1 MRRLV
6 MLLVLVVVLVP
17 GEVRAQD
24 ADQLFTGANALY
36 EQGRWSDAA
45 SEYLRILDSGAE
57 SAPLHLNLGSSYYQL
72 GRTGDAFYHFMKAL
86 RLDPSL
92 HEARQNMHYLQG
104 AEFIPPVPSPR
115 YLLLVR
121 IAWLGSFL
129 LIIGAAAVTIRSR
142 AGAGRISA
150 GLLIAGVLV
159 AGIALIASAR
169 GFSGV
174 DVLTRGP
181 APAFATHDGL
191 DRSGFD
197 ISEGSIVRVID
208 RRGPRLLVEADGRQ
222 GWVDAYRVRS
232 L

>member
-1 MRRLV
+1 MKRLV
-6 MLLVLVVVLVP
+6 MLLVLVLAA

-24 ADQLFTGANALY
+24 ADQLFAGANALY
-36 EQGRWSDAA
+36 EQGQWSAAA
-45 SEYLRILDSGAE
+45 SEYLRILDLGAE
-57 SAPLHLNLGSSYYQL
+57 SAPLHLNLGSAYYQL
-72 GRTGDAFYHFMKAL
+72 GRTGDAFYHFMNAL

-92 HEARQNMHYLQG
+92 HEARQNLHYLQG
-104 AEFIPPVPSPR
+104 ADFIPPVPSPR
-115 YLLLVR
+115 YMLLVR
-121 IAWLGSFL
+121 LAWLGSLL

-150 GLLIAGVLV
+150 GLLIAGVLI
-159 AGIALIASAR
+159 AGIALGASAR
-169 GFSGV
+169 GYSSV

-191 DRSGFD
+191 ERSGFD

-208 RRGPRLLVEADGRQ
+208 RQGPRLLVEADGRQ